1 MFWFRQ
7 SSRTQSEPIHLY
19 EVAYGIGESSRL
31 HMTDAEEPVE
41 ANGVTFQPVQIKHSE
56 INASGSLDKSTVDL
70 KAPRT
75 NPLVELFRVYPPSQ
89 VVSLTIYRTERGD
102 LDPPAPYFIAVWSG
116 RILNF
121 AIEVNEAKFSC
132 EPIGTSVQRPGLRR
146 NYQVGCPH
154 ILYGPSCRA
163 DKLAATRSTV
173 AEMISGSTVTL
184 PPDWFA
190 GQAPADYLSGL
201 MEWIDPEGNRI
212 SRTILRIPDGDRSL
226 LLGGLPTGLSEGM
239 AVDVILGCNHQM
251 SHCRNLHDNIL
262 NYGGQ
267 PWIPTINPVGNYN
280 NFY

>member
-1 MFWFRQ
+1 MLSFFQ
-7 SSRTQSEPIHLY
+7 GSRARSEPIHLY
-19 EVAYGIGESSRL
+19 QVVYGVGEMSRL
-31 HMTDAEEPVE
+31 NLTDAEEPVVAE
-41 ANGVTFQPVQIKHSE
+41 GVTFQPVQIKHGE
-56 INASGSLDKSTVDL
+56 INASGSLDKSTVEL

-75 NPLVELFRVYPPSQ
+75 NPLVDLFRVYPPSQ
-89 VVSLTIYRTERGD
+89 VVSVTIYRGERN
-102 LDPPAPYFIAVWSG
+102 DPEAEFIAIWSG

-163 DKLAATRSTV
+163 NKLAATRSTV
-173 AEMISGSTVTL
+173 AETISGATVTL
-184 PPDWFA
+184 PAGWFA

-212 SRTILRIPDGDRSL
+212 SRTILRLADGAGSRSL
-226 LLGGLPTGLSEGM
+226 MLGGLPAGLSEGM

>member
-1 MFWFRQ
+1 MLSFFQ
-7 SSRTQSEPIHLY
+7 GSRARSEPIHLY
-19 EVAYGIGESSRL
+19 QVAYGVSESSRL
-31 HMTDAEEPVE
+31 HMTDAEEPVVAE
-41 ANGVTFQPVQIKHSE
+41 GVIYQPVQIKHGE

-89 VVSLTIYRTERGD
+89 VVSLTIYRGERN
-102 LDPPAPYFIAVWSG
+102 DPEAEFMAIWSG

-163 DKLAATRSTV
+163 NKLAATRSTV
-173 AEMISGSTVTL
+173 AETISGSTVTL
-184 PPDWFA
+184 PAGWFA

-212 SRTILRIPDGDRSL
+212 SRTILRLADGAGSRSL
-226 LLGGLPTGLSEGM
+226 MLGGLPAGLSEGM

-267 PWIPTINPVGNYN
+267 PWIPAVNPVGNYN